1 MKKSIAFYMY
11 IALTAIVI
19 STFVFGG
26 LYYLM
31 YDLSDDV
38 ATYTND
44 SS

>member
-1 MKKSIAFYMY
+1 MKKSIATYMT

-19 STFVFGG
+19 STFIFGG

-31 YDLSDDV
+31 KDLSDDV